1 MESLLSPPPVPELT
15 KSVIARIGPEKGV
28 IHIATGA
35 VGNAI
40 WDMYAR
46 SRSKPLWKLVVD
58 MTPVRLSILV
68 ARSGDGE
75 NLRDPLGGVSPF
87 DNFPVHHRR
96 YHSRRSLEVV
106 EGKRGWQDRTR
117 S

>member
-1 MESLLSPPPVPELT
+1 MLF
-15 KSVIARIGPEKGV
+15 RIGPEKGV

-58 MTPVRLSILV
+58 MTPVRS
-68 ARSGDGE
+68 ARSY
-75 NLRDPLGGVSPF
+75 
-87 DNFPVHHRR
+87 PVRETALTG
-96 YHSRRSLEVV
+96 SVL
-106 EGKRGWQDRTR
+106 
-117 S
+117 

>member
-1 MESLLSPPPVPELT
+1 MEWLFPPLPALELT
-15 KSVIARIGPEKGV
+15 KIPIVRIGPEKGV

-58 MTPVRLSILV
+58 MTPVRSCGLV
-68 ARSGDGE
+68 ACSW
-75 NLRDPLGGVSPF
+75 NLGLTLS
-87 DNFPVHHRR
+87 
-96 YHSRRSLEVV
+96 YRRSWSVPQPSDTLLMLSPPM
-106 EGKRGWQDRTR
+106 KL
-117 S
+117 